1 MKIIFKLL
9 KKIVLASLFIYSF
22 DVFTGGLDIYIPINL
37 ATIFLVVLFDV
48 PAMFCLVL
56 FFMTF

>member
-1 MKIIFKLL
+1 MITIFKFF
-9 KKIVLASLFIYSF
+9 KRIILASLFIYSF
-22 DVFTGGLDIYIPINL
+22 DVFMVGLDISIPINVV
-37 ATIFLVVLFDV
+37 TIFLVALFDV